1 MRFRNLTKGDEVFLW
16 EALYLALYAPEGQ
29 PPFPREIVQEPEIR
43 HYVAGWGRPGDM
55 GVIALDGE
63 RPVGAA
69 WLRLLTGED
78 RGFGYVD
85 DETPELSIAV
95 LPKYRGQGVGTA
107 LLQRLLELAAPHH
120 PAVCLSV
127 SAGNP
132 ARRLYERMG
141 FRLVRDEG
149 DASTLVRPSSADK
162 RSCR

>member
-1 MRFRNLTKGDEVFLW
+1 MRFRDLTKADEVFLW
-16 EALYLALYAPEGQ
+16 EALYLALYVPEGQ
-29 PPFPREIVQEPEIR
+29 PPLPREIVQEPEIR

-55 GVIALDGE
+55 GVIALDGA

-95 LPKYRGQGVGTA
+95 LPEYRGQGIGTA
-107 LLQRLLELAAPHH
+107 LLERLLELAAPCH

-141 FRLVRDEG
+141 FRLVRDVGTRAHWSGHHPTNE
-149 DASTLVRPSSADK
+149 R
-162 RSCR
+162 RFR